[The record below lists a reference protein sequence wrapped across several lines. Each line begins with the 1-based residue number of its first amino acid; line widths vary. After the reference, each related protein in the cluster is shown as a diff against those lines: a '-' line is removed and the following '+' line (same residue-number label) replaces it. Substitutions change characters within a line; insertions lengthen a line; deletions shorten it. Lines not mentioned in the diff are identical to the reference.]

1 MSMDTFKLEVIT
13 PNGVIFDGEAL
24 EVTLPGEEGEFGVLP
39 HHASLTTLLKAGV
52 IDIVTKDKN
61 TESIVVNWGV
71 VQVSESKVTVL
82 VDGAVA
88 IRGEGESDIAAV
100 LADAK
105 KLLED
110 VSESNIALASVSAK
124 IESAAHKLI

>member
-1 MSMDTFKLEVIT
+1 MDTFKLEVIT
-13 PNGVIFDGEAL
+13 PNGVIYDDDAV

-39 HHASLTTLLKAGV
+39 HHASLTTQLKAGV
-52 IDIVTKDKN
+52 IDIVTKEKK

-71 VQVSESKVTVL
+71 VQVTESKVTVL

-88 IRGEGESDIAAV
+88 IRGEDESSVAAV

-105 KLLED
+105 KLLEG
-110 VSESNIALASVSAK
+110 VAESNVALASVSAK
-124 IESAAHKLI
+124 IDAAAHKLI

>member
-1 MSMDTFKLEVIT
+1 MDTFKLEVIT
-13 PNGVIFDGEAL
+13 PNGLIFNNEAL

-52 IDIVTKDKN
+52 IDIVTTDKR

-71 VQVSESKVTVL
+71 VQVNESKVTVL

-88 IRGEGESDIAAV
+88 IRGEGESDIAKV
-100 LADAK
+100 LEDAK
-105 KLLED
+105 KLLRD
-110 VSESNIALASVSAK
+110 VSDSNLALASVTAK

>member
-1 MSMDTFKLEVIT
+1 MDTFKLEVIT
-13 PNGVIFDGEAL
+13 PNGAIFDGDAV

-52 IDIVTKDKN
+52 VDIVTVDKR

-71 VQVSESKVTVL
+71 VQVTENKVTVL

-88 IRGEGESDIAAV
+88 IRGEDESDIAKV
-100 LADAK
+100 LEDAK
-105 KLLED
+105 KLLDD
-110 VSESNIALASVSAK
+110 VSESNMALASVSAK
-124 IESAAHKLI
+124 VESAAHKLI

>member
-1 MSMDTFKLEVIT
+1 MDTFKLEVIT
-13 PNGVIFDGEAL
+13 PNGVIFDDEAV

-52 IDIVTKDKN
+52 IDIVTKEKK

-88 IRGEGESDIAAV
+88 IRGEAESDIAAV

-110 VSESNIALASVSAK
+110 VADSNVALASVSAK
-124 IESAAHKLI
+124 IDAAAHKLI